1 MFWLTI
7 ILVAAHLMPGRIH
20 DKKQKELLVLWW
32 TWSRACRRN
41 AQYWSPPA
49 LLRKHVRAP
58 APLPRHPERHM
69 EQRHGQGHRPG
80 HSAGGRCLRP
90 ASTRPSRRSLAEKI
104 NEIYVWQPRDPS
116 LATLMRPFPIRWR
129 KQREAIFDG
138 IHQIGNC
145 FHIQLGRKRRR
156 RFGTLLETCPVPKD
170 AGRST
175 FLLSGSRRSSILEAQ
190 ARAPARVQ

>member
-7 ILVAAHLMPGRIH
+7 IFVAAHLMPVRIH

-41 AQYWSPPA
+41 TQYWSPPA

-80 HSAGGRCLRP
+80 VPLARDAREWHVCNDCGNCCGREDQRILRWPRAAADTAGAEYHRGDLGRAAAGNAAAGPTAAAVSAGM
-90 ASTRPSRRSLAEKI
+90 E
-104 NEIYVWQPRDPS
+104 
-116 LATLMRPFPIRWR
+116 
-129 KQREAIFDG
+129 
-138 IHQIGNC
+138 
-145 FHIQLGRKRRR
+145 
-156 RFGTLLETCPVPKD
+156 
-170 AGRST
+170 
-175 FLLSGSRRSSILEAQ
+175 
-190 ARAPARVQ
+190 RA